1 MPVSKSLSEEAREYL
16 ALRREEELINIRVR
30 VGERKAALVLQEVA
44 RKKAEAAAAREVA
57 VREEEMQAEIARRTP
72 PLWHPRVV
80 QHDATP
86 PLPVVSPYAP
96 RLHPRRLGRAQ
107 PRRRPPVLPPPRL
120 GSREMTTSL
129 MRNSL
134 TISPPN
140 SAIAP
145 SDMEMGI
152 QTLTCTLRRNR

>member
-16 ALRREEELINIRVR
+16 ALRRKEELINIRVR
-30 VGERKAALVLQEVA
+30 VGERKAALALQ
-44 RKKAEAAAAREVA
+44 EAAAAREVA